1 MEEYLKVHQ
10 VAIGTFLDQLKHKLI
25 DVPEIES
32 KLPRSF
38 LQLHEVITKILK
50 DNGIAVTQEESKTEK
65 VDHL

>member
-1 MEEYLKVHQ
+1 MEEYLEVHQ
-10 VAIGTFLDQLKHKLI
+10 GAIITYLDQLKRKLI

-32 KLPRSF
+32 KLPLSF